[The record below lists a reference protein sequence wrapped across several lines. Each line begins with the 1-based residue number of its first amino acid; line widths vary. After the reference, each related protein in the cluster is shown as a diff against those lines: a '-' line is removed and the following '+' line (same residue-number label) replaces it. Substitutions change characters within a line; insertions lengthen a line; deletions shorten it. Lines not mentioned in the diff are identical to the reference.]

1 MQKRIKK
8 LIACLCC
15 LAMMVPMCAIPAS
28 SDDEPAS
35 EETSDASSEE
45 DSGGGEEGDAISEDD
60 YAMDTEEPLVTDEQ
74 AMAEMK
80 LAVENDKMA
89 LYYNS
94 KEVTFALV
102 DKNTGKIW
110 WSNPINADASAGK
123 AAQKQELKSGM
134 TLTFG
139 EPAIRKTTTHQS
151 KAKSKAK
158 MKATST
164 GLEVTYNFNSAEITI
179 PVVYTL
185 KDDYLSLYVDT
196 SKIEEATAAKI
207 VTNLAFLSTFGAAD
221 MEESGYF
228 VIPDGSGALINF
240 NNNKA
245 GYRVYKGKVYGRDIT
260 AVETTKPTTS
270 RQVYLPMYGIVK
282 GDSGMMVVADKGD
295 TCASINAY
303 VAGQKKTS
311 YNSCYFDFEIRTD
324 DEYLMGG
331 EANPLKVFEKRGI
344 LVPEIEVRYYPVSNS
359 DKSEVDYTDIAAS
372 YRDYLKNEQGVTK
385 SEAVDSSALYLDF
398 YGATMKQ
405 ETVLGFPVKMQHA
418 TTKFDDAKTILEQF
432 KSLGVDK
439 MVVNYNQWTKADIKE
454 KIADKAKPASVLGGK
469 SDFNEL
475 MDYAEANNITIY
487 PEVDNLTFKSG
498 GGYFTMT
505 DTAIRVSNAYSRQIE
520 YDLAHGVENKFYKAM
535 SLLSPRK
542 YEKMFTN
549 LGKSYSKYGLDTISL
564 GSTTTVIYG
573 DYGKNSVSR
582 EMFKY
587 NLQGYMEELKGS
599 VGSIL
604 ADGANAYVLKYV
616 DHVSNVPLSSSKYD
630 VFDEDIPFYQMV
642 MSGLKPVSTTAVNG
656 DAQIAELVLRAMSC
670 GSNLRF
676 DLTAETADEL
686 KDTRYDVLFYADYTY
701 WVEDAAGCSKFADE
715 VLSKTAGAEIT
726 EYNILSDDEIETV
739 YSNGVKTLVNLK
751 DKTVEID
758 GKTISI
764 YDYVGKEVIG

>member
-1 MQKRIKK
+1 MQKRLKK

-15 LAMMVPMCAIPAS
+15 LAMMVSLCAVPAS
-28 SDDEPAS
+28 SDSEAS
-35 EETSDASSEE
+35 EETSSSDSDAPM
-45 DSGGGEEGDAISEDD
+45 DEDD
-60 YAMDTEEPLVTDEQ
+60 YAMDEDEPLITDEE

-80 LAVENDKMA
+80 LAVENDKLA

-94 KEVTFALV
+94 KDITIALV
-102 DKNTGKIW
+102 DKNTGEIW

-123 AAQKQELKSGM
+123 SAQKQELKSGL
-134 TLTFG
+134 TLIYG
-139 EPAIRKTTTHQS
+139 EPAARRTTQSHS

-164 GLEVTYNFNSAEITI
+164 GVEVTYDFSQAEIAV

-185 KDDYLSLYVDT
+185 HDDYMSLNVVTKDIDEKT
-196 SKIEEATAAKI
+196 ASKIT
-207 VTNLAFLSTFGAAD
+207 TNLAFMSTFGAAD
-221 MEESGYF
+221 TEEEGYF
-228 VIPDGSGALINF
+228 VIPDGSGAVINF

-245 GYRVYKGKVYGRDIT
+245 GYRAYKGKVYGRDIT
-260 AVETTKPTTS
+260 AVQTTKPTMS

-311 YNSCYFDFEIRTD
+311 YNACYFDFEIRTS

-331 EANPLKVFEKRGI
+331 EANPLRVFEKRGI

-359 DKSEVDYTDIAAS
+359 DKSEVDYTDIAAA
-372 YRDYLKNEQGVTK
+372 YRNYLKTSQGVEK
-385 SEAVDSSALYLDF
+385 SPAADSSALYVDL

-405 ETVLGFPVKMQHA
+405 ETVLGFPVTMQHK
-418 TTKFDDAKTILEQF
+418 TTSFSDAKNILEQL
-432 KSLGVDK
+432 KGLGVDN
-439 MVVNYNQWTKADIKE
+439 MVVNYNQWTTADIKE
-454 KIADKAKPASVLGGK
+454 KVADKAKPASLLGGK
-469 SDFNEL
+469 SDFNAL
-475 MDYAEANNITIY
+475 MDYAKSNNITIY

-498 GGYFTMT
+498 NGYFTMT
-505 DTAIRVSNAYSRQIE
+505 DTTIRVSNAYSRQIE
-520 YDLAHGVENKFYKAM
+520 YDLAHGVENKFYDAM

-542 YEKMFTN
+542 HAKMFAN
-549 LGKSYSKYGLDTISL
+549 IGKSYSKYGLDTVSL
-564 GSTTTVIYG
+564 GSATTVIYG
-573 DYGKNSVSR
+573 DYGRNSISR

-587 NLQGYMEELKGS
+587 NLQSYMEELKGS
-599 VGSIL
+599 VPSIL

-616 DHVSNVPLSSSKYD
+616 DHVSDVPLSSSKFD
-630 VFDEDIPFYQMV
+630 VFDSDIPFYQIV

-656 DAQIAELVLRAMSC
+656 DAQVADLVLRAIAC

-676 DLTAETADEL
+676 DFTAESADEL
-686 KDTRYDVLFYADYTY
+686 KDTRYDVLYYANYTY
-701 WVEDAAGCSKFADE
+701 WLEDAAGCYKFADE

-726 EYNILSDDEIETV
+726 DYNILQGGEIETV
-739 YSNGVKTLVNLK
+739 YSNGTTTRVNLK
-751 DKTVEID
+751 DRTVTVN

-764 YDYVGKEVIG
+764 YDYVGEEAIG